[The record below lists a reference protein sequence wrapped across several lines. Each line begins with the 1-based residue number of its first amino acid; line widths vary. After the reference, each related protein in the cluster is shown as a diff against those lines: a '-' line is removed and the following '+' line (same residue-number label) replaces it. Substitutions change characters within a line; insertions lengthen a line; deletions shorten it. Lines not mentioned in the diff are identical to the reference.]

1 MRENVKTATAWSGL
15 LTGVL
20 VASVGGY
27 LYGGSVD
34 TARVTNDHKDGA
46 YPGSA
51 YVKAV
56 SKTGETFFVLAR
68 PSDGNKECLVSL
80 HVPDHEEWPTK
91 FGSNYIKPENVIS
104 NPARIKALLDVNQ
117 GALGAAIGKN
127 CEEGDRIVVLTDLDI
142 VGLQRK

>member
-1 MRENVKTATAWSGL
+1 MSENVRTVVKTAAATAAAY
-15 LTGVL
+15 TAVL
-20 VASVGGY
+20 VGG
-27 LYGGSVD
+27 LVIATAALVVD
-34 TARVTNDHKDGA
+34 GYRDGA

-80 HVPDHEEWPTK
+80 HMPDHEEWPTNVGDN
-91 FGSNYIKPENVIS
+91 FIKPEKVIS